1 MAHAMR
7 IDSLKFARKLEAA
20 GLDRKAAEAI
30 AEGVSEVDVSDL
42 ATKTDIA
49 DLRSA
54 TKTDIAELRSATKA
68 DIAELRSA
76 TQADIAELRQEIGS
90 LRAATKSDI
99 AELRSE
105 IVSLRGA
112 TKADIAELRA
122 ELFRQLWIMAAGIVA
137 LTFTL
142 SKLFP

>member
-30 AEGVSEVDVSDL
+30 AEGVTEVDVSDL
-42 ATKTDIA
+42 ATKT
-49 DLRSA
+49 
-54 TKTDIAELRSATKA
+54 
-68 DIAELRSA
+68 
-76 TQADIAELRQEIGS
+76 DIAELRQEIGS
-90 LRAATKSDI
+90 LRAATKADI

-105 IVSLRGA
+105 MKEETGSLH
-112 TKADIAELRA
+112 TEIANLRA
-122 ELFRQLWIMAAGIVA
+122 ELFKQLWIMAAGIVA

>member
-30 AEGVSEVDVSDL
+30 AEGVTEVDVSDL
-42 ATKTDIA
+42 ATKT
-49 DLRSA
+49 
-54 TKTDIAELRSATKA
+54 
-68 DIAELRSA
+68 
-76 TQADIAELRQEIGS
+76 DIAELRQEIGS
-90 LRAATKSDI
+90 LRAATKADI

-105 IVSLRGA
+105 MKEETGSLH
-112 TKADIAELRA
+112 TEIANLRA
-122 ELFRQLWIMAAGIVA
+122 ELFKQLWIMAAGIVA
-137 LTFTL
+137 LTLTL

>member
-54 TKTDIAELRSATKA
+54 TKTDSAELRHGIAAVRTELKEDISGLRT
-68 DIAELRSA
+68 DIAN
-76 TQADIAELRQEIGS
+76 
-90 LRAATKSDI
+90 
-99 AELRSE
+99 
-105 IVSLRGA
+105 
-112 TKADIAELRA
+112 LRA